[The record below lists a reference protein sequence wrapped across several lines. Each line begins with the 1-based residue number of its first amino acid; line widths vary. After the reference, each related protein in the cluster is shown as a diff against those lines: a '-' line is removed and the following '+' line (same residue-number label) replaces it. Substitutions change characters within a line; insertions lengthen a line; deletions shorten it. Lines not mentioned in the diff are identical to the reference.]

1 MYGRFTL
8 TILLAGSLAAGLFS
22 CSAERQVIREPLK
35 EAQAE
40 YLFSKLKENELKFDW
55 LTAKFSADYKNKD
68 TEHSFG
74 GQIRIRKD
82 SLIWITLSPMMGI
95 EVIRLMISQ
104 DSIKFINRMNNTYFI
119 GDYEYLN
126 RFLNT
131 NIDYDILQ
139 AFLIGRDLSSYEND
153 KFRASIDEKYYK
165 LSTSERQKLKKFVKS
180 TEEAVKVY
188 IQNIWLDPV
197 TFKITKADVKEVK
210 REKIRMEASYDA
222 FEPLGSQIFPG
233 KVEYNIFAE
242 NNLFVKVNFSK
253 VLVDEPQSFP
263 FKIPASFQPIKGSAQ

>member
-8 TILLAGSLAAGLFS
+8 TILLAGALAAGLSS

-40 YLFSKLKENELKFDW
+40 YLFSKLKEKELKFDW

-82 SLIWITLSPMMGI
+82 SLIWITMSPMMGI

-153 KFRASIDEKYYK
+153 KFRASVDDRYYK
-165 LSTSERQKLKKFVKS
+165 LSTSERQKLKKYVKS

-188 IQNIWLDPV
+188 IQNIWLDPI

-210 REKIRMEASYDA
+210 REKIRMEATYDS